1 MAAYG
6 RHPHT
11 ASERDVI
18 SRVSKDHFEA
28 VLVRL
33 QSRLMNR
40 VRSVPRRWA
49 SICSSSSTYPVK
61 YATWARPE
69 RSAAYLPRLPARRQM
84 RDGSRVLLAKSKMS
98 NQFPHLNGVKRGWI
112 G

>member
-6 RHPHT
+6 RDPRT

-40 VRSVPRRWA
+40 VRSVPRRGA
-49 SICSSSSTYPVK
+49 SICSSSSTYASKV
-61 YATWARPE
+61 R
-69 RSAAYLPRLPARRQM
+69 YLGAP
-84 RDGSRVLLAKSKMS
+84 
-98 NQFPHLNGVKRGWI
+98 
-112 G
+112 